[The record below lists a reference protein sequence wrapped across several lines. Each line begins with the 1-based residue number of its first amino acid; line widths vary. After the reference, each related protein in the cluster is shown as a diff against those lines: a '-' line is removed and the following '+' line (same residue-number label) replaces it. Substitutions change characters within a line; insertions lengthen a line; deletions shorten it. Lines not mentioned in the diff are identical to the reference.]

1 MYRKSSAYKSLS
13 CELSK
18 MQRSVSSTSG
28 MSEIAAC
35 PLSPIVE
42 ELCRLA
48 ELYHFHSVN
57 FHTLPSSNQ

>member
-1 MYRKSSAYKSLS
+1 MNRKSSAYKSLS

-35 PLSPIVE
+35 PLPPIVE

-57 FHTLPSSNQ
+57 FYTLPSSNQ